1 MVKSQPIIQE
11 KIMSKTKELVDWT
24 FEKNCLATVKALK
37 KNEFTALYCQ
47 TAKEA
52 RKYIIREAA
61 DAETIAMGGSMTLSA
76 MKVAEQLKKIGKE
89 ILVSKG
95 PGITPE
101 EGMAIRRR
109 QLSCDL
115 FLSGTNAVTVSGYLV
130 NIDNT
135 GNRVGPMAFGPKKA
149 IIVAGRNKIVDGSIE
164 AAIQRIK
171 DRAGPPNA
179 KRLNYDT
186 PCAATG
192 FCNDCNSPGR
202 ICRIITILE
211 RKPKRSDLRVLVV
224 NEDLGF

>member
-1 MVKSQPIIQE
+1 
-11 KIMSKTKELVDWT
+11 MSKTKELVDWT
-24 FEKNCLATVKALK
+24 FEKNCLATVKSLK

-52 RKYIIREAA
+52 SKYIVKEAA
-61 DAETIAMGGSMTLSA
+61 EAKTIAMGGSMTLA
-76 MKVAEQLKKIGKE
+76 EMKVTDQLKEMGKE
-89 ILVSKG
+89 MLISKG

-135 GNRVGPMAFGPKKA
+135 GNRVGAMAFGPKKS

-164 AAIQRIK
+164 AAIKRVK
-171 DRAGPPNA
+171 ERAAPPNA
-179 KRLNYDT
+179 KRLNYET
-186 PCAATG
+186 PCAASG
-192 FCNDCNSPGR
+192 FCNDCSAPER